1 MRCVNLQ
8 QAKYV
13 DLRGR
18 TIWYER
24 PCGHCLACLHNQQDS
39 WSIRITETANHHNFF
54 VYDTLTFRPSALT
67 FIDVTDVCSC
77 PKIEI
82 SQESQKLLDLYRD
95 LDEYTGEVR
104 YLSPAIDRSVLQGW
118 IKRARENFYLDN
130 GYRPKWKYFIV
141 EEYGPKTSRPHIHL
155 LWWGISKEDYIK
167 YLGKPWSRDYGA
179 RKPHYKFGTDKD
191 RRCIARYISKY
202 VSKGVF
208 ESPLV
213 LDGLSP
219 KPFRSISH
227 GIGEELLLL
236 SCYDR
241 FRTPK
246 CEYLK
251 QYRVIKSDRD
261 LTRHYVYRLLEAGAG
276 NEVPSYSKDDLR
288 YLTTYYDNLGVPHAL
303 PRYYRTKLLKLDTP
317 NVYSA
322 TVQALL
328 LENSRLHYNQKIQEF
343 ARTLGYQPD
352 VGKVQSATAGF
363 GRELYHLLCGQYTII
378 QNCQAKANAVRC
390 YDKLKNHYGRAMNI
404 AIS

>member
-18 TIWYER
+18 SIFYER
-24 PCGHCLACLHNQQDS
+24 PCGHCLACLYNQQDS
-39 WSIRITETANHHNFF
+39 WSIRITETANHHDFF
-54 VYDTLTFRPSALT
+54 VYDTLTIRPSSMT
-67 FIDVTDVCSC
+67 YVDVTDIYSD
-77 PKIEI
+77 PRYEF
-82 SQESQKLLDLYRD
+82 SPETASLLDLYKS
-95 LDEYTGEVR
+95 LDTDTGEVR
-104 YLSPAIDRSVLQGW
+104 YYSPAVDRSVIQGW
-118 IKRARENFYLDN
+118 LKRARENFYNDN

-141 EEYGPKTSRPHIHL
+141 EEYGPKTSRPHFHL
-155 LWWGISKEDYIK
+155 LFWGISQQDYFK
-167 YLGKPWSRDYGA
+167 YLGRPWSRDYGA
-179 RKPHYKFGTDKD
+179 RKPYYKHGTDKD

-213 LDGLSP
+213 QDGLSP

-236 SCYDR
+236 QCYDR
-241 FRTPK
+241 FRTDK

-261 LTRHYVYRLLEAGAG
+261 LTRHYVARLLDAGAG
-276 NEVPSYSKDDLR
+276 DEVPKYSADDLR

-303 PRYYRTKLLKLDTP
+303 PRYYKQKLLKLDTP
-317 NVYSA
+317 NVYSY
-322 TVQALL
+322 TVQGLL
-328 LENSRLHYNQKIQEF
+328 LENSRLHYNQKLQEF
-343 ARTLGYQPD
+343 AHSLGYLPD
-352 VGKVQSATAGF
+352 REKVASSTAGF
-363 GRELYHLLCGQYTII
+363 GRELYHLLAGQFVII
-378 QNCQAKANAVRC
+378 QNCQAKANALRC

-404 AIS
+404 AVS